1 MTAVSLPPGKAVPLK
16 LERLLATVLRQGVWL
31 ACGLIAVGLALG
43 PLSVAAG
50 ATVAAAGIGLLIL
63 LPVLR
68 VALMLAVFVRQGDY
82 PLGAIAALVL
92 TIILA
97 GFACGVLLAR
107 SAA

>member
-1 MTAVSLPPGKAVPLK
+1 MTPVSIQPGKAVPQK
-16 LERLLATVLRQGVWL
+16 LERLLAIVLQQGVWL

-43 PLSVAAG
+43 PLGVTAG
-50 ATVAAAGIGLLIL
+50 AGVTAAGIGLLIL

-68 VALMLAVFVRQGDY
+68 VALMLAVFVRERDY

-92 TIILA
+92 TIILL